1 MEACPERGT
10 GRAPAPDRLSPPDE
24 KSIPCIDG
32 PRMND
37 AGAPSSTRPI
47 LRSVA
52 RVFAMIRAEDR
63 VLQEFNGTVPQASP
77 MQALRIAGAVRSGM
91 LDRPKPA
98 ALGWIDIQSRWSRE
112 A

>member
-37 AGAPSSTRPI
+37 AEAPPSTRPI

-91 LDRPKPA
+91 LDRLKPA
-98 ALGWIDIQSRWSRE
+98 A
-112 A
+112 